1 MKTLIALITLI
12 AFSHGAYAENEWLTN
27 MSKVM
32 EKAKNENKLILLNF
46 TGSDWCPR
54 CISLNKNVFAGQN
67 FKKYTSE
74 NLVLLE
80 VDLPKKSGKISQEQL
95 EYNKELA
102 KKYRVYA
109 YPTVII
115 TFASGKELYR
125 EVGFNGDSKSY
136 LTRLKEAKFQ

>member
-12 AFSHGAYAENEWLTN
+12 AFSHGAYAEKGWLTN

-54 CISLNKNVFAGQN
+54 CVSLNKNVFEGQN
-67 FKKYTSE
+67 FKKYSPE

-80 VDLPKKSGKISQEQL
+80 IDFPKKSGKISQEQL
-95 EYNKELA
+95 EHNKELA
-102 KKYRVYA
+102 KNIEFQ
-109 YPTVII
+109 PT
-115 TFASGKELYR
+115 
-125 EVGFNGDSKSY
+125 
-136 LTRLKEAKFQ
+136 QQ

>member
-1 MKTLIALITLI
+1 MKTLIVLITVI
-12 AFSHGAYAENEWLTN
+12 AFIHGAYAENEWLTN

-80 VDLPKKSGKISQEQL
+80 VDLPKKSGKISENSKCSKTH
-95 EYNKELA
+95 YNNS
-102 KKYRVYA
+102 
-109 YPTVII
+109 I
-115 TFASGKELYR
+115 
-125 EVGFNGDSKSY
+125 
-136 LTRLKEAKFQ
+136 LKPCAEK